1 MPKPK
6 QKAYLTHKYNNK
18 SAFCTSIIL
27 RYGGGGSHRRIAF
40 KGENMTISEVIEN
53 VRQLKNGY
61 DVTDEQIISD
71 INRVEMNIIY
81 NIISGRQGDNEL
93 ATTYG
98 NYNLE
103 TDRDR
108 ELLAP
113 APYDNIYQQYCIS
126 QIDMQYEDSERY
138 ENSSALYN
146 NTFMELRAYWYR
158 MHPQKKRY
166 NFHI

>member
-1 MPKPK
+1 
-6 QKAYLTHKYNNK
+6 
-18 SAFCTSIIL
+18 
-27 RYGGGGSHRRIAF
+27 
-40 KGENMTISEVIEN
+40 MTISEVIEN

-61 DVTDEQIISD
+61 DVTDEQIIAD

-81 NIISGRQGDNEL
+81 NIISGRQG
-93 ATTYG
+93 
-98 NYNLE
+98 
-103 TDRDR
+103 DR

-138 ENSSALYN
+138 ENSSAMYN
-146 NTFMELRAYWYR
+146 NTFMELRAFWYR
-158 MHPQKKRY
+158 THPQKKRY

>member
-6 QKAYLTHKYNNK
+6 QKAYLTHKHNNK

-103 TDRDR
+103 TDRGR

>member
-1 MPKPK
+1 
-6 QKAYLTHKYNNK
+6 
-18 SAFCTSIIL
+18 
-27 RYGGGGSHRRIAF
+27 
-40 KGENMTISEVIEN
+40 MTISEVIEN

-61 DVTDEQIISD
+61 DVTDEQIIAD

-81 NIISGRQGDNEL
+81 NIINGRQGDNEL

-113 APYDNIYQQYCIS
+113 APYDNIYQLYCIS

-138 ENSSALYN
+138 ENSSAMYN
-146 NTFMELRAYWYR
+146 NTFMGLRAFWYR
-158 MHPQKKRY
+158 THPQKKRY

>member
-1 MPKPK
+1 
-6 QKAYLTHKYNNK
+6 
-18 SAFCTSIIL
+18 
-27 RYGGGGSHRRIAF
+27 
-40 KGENMTISEVIEN
+40 MTISEVIEN
-53 VRQLKNGY
+53 IRQAKNGY
-61 DVTDEQIISD
+61 DVTDEQIIAD

-81 NIISGRQGDNEL
+81 NIINGRQGDNEI

-138 ENSSALYN
+138 ENSSAMYN
-146 NTFMELRAYWYR
+146 NTFMELRAFWYR

>member
-1 MPKPK
+1 M
-6 QKAYLTHKYNNK
+6 YLK
-18 SAFCTSIIL
+18 IL

-61 DVTDEQIISD
+61 DVTDEQIIAD

-81 NIISGRQGDNEL
+81 NIINGRQGDNEL

-138 ENSSALYN
+138 ENSSAMYN
-146 NTFMELRAYWYR
+146 NTFMELRAFWYR
-158 MHPQKKRY
+158 THPQKKRY